1 MKTIE
6 LPDQLARRIEM
17 LATGSNLKP
26 QAIIKAALA
35 RYEESLR
42 REVEEGFASGEK
54 EGWVP
59 AEQVFADA
67 HAIIEKHAKRQAA

>member
-6 LPDQLARRIEM
+6 LPDQLAKRIER

-42 REVEEGFASGEK
+42 REIEEGFASGEQ

-59 AEQVFADA
+59 AEQLFTEAR
-67 HAIIEKHAKRQAA
+67 AIIEKHGKRQAA